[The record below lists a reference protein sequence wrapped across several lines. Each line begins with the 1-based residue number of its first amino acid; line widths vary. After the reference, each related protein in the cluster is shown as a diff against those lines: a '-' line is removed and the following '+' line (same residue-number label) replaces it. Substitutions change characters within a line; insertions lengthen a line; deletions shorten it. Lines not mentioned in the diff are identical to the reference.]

1 MAWRTIENVEV
12 IRLWLPIRAPA
23 VAITKHG
30 QYMGFGIACMTAVV

>member
-1 MAWRTIENVEV
+1 MAWRTIEKVEV

-23 VAITKHG
+23 VAITKQG